1 MNADRQKTLATL
13 LFYRRSS
20 AFIGGHQCFW
30 VLIRNAGLDGDAGGA
45 ARGDQAGRYGDQ
57 SEMANAGA
65 YIKDALAGLR
75 CEEHYQSSAKF
86 PYKRVRG
93 IVESGIPI
101 DLTLR
106 ASKRPDILVSWE
118 G

>member
-1 MNADRQKTLATL
+1 MNADKQKTLATL

-20 AFIGGHQCFW
+20 AFIGGHQFFW
-30 VLIRNAGLDGDAGGA
+30 VLIRKAGLDGDAGGA

-65 YIKDALAGLR
+65 YIKDALAGLG
-75 CEEHYQSSAKF
+75 CEEHHQVSAKF